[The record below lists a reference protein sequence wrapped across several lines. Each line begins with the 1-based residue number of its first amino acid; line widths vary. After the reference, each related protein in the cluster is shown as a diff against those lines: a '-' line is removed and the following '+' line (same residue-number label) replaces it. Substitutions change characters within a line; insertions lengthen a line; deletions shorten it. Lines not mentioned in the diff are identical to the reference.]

1 MFSYTYSIQALIN
14 LVNRSSQRVKQL
26 FTELD
31 RRLRSTDLKR
41 EHKRLGVEGQVERD
55 IILCKEEIDQ

>member
-1 MFSYTYSIQALIN
+1 MLIN
-14 LVNRSSQRVKQL
+14 LANRSSQRVKQL

-31 RRLRSTDLKR
+31 RRLKSTDLKT